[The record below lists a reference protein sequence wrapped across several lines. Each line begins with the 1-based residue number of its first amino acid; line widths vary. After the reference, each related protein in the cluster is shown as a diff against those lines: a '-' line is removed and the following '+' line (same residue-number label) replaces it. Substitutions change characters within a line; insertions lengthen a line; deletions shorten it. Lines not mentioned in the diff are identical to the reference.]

1 MGNESSYIELTM
13 TTLNLFNLWGS
24 VAPGVFE
31 CMKCNITCYSGC
43 NITCYM
49 SVCTTEEVTR
59 KDEEKPAW
67 PPVVRKET
75 YSVAAVFGSL

>member
-1 MGNESSYIELTM
+1 MGTESSYIELTM
-13 TTLNLFNLWGS
+13 TTLNLYNLWGS

-31 CMKCNITCYSGC
+31 CMKC